1 MKVRDFMSTRVETI
15 HPDSPIMDAA
25 QLMLKHHFSG
35 LPVVDDNGRVVGIVT
50 EHDLLRRT
58 DRPGSQQPYWLQLMI
73 ERAAVA
79 KEAVCFNEAKVK
91 EVMTPDPLVVM
102 EDTPIEDVCRVME
115 QCSIKR
121 LPVVRD
127 GRLVGIVSRAD
138 LVRALASAIHLLTQA
153 NERQAV
159 AGSLMVE
166 LQRQSMVNRARSPI
180 RSVHVPDGNRERPM
194 WLLLE
199 RAHGS

>member
-1 MKVRDFMSTRVETI
+1 MKVGDFMSTPVETI

-25 QLMLKHHFSG
+25 QLMLKRHFSG

-58 DRPGSQQPYWLQLMI
+58 DRPGSQQPYWLQQMI
-73 ERAAVA
+73 ERAAIA
-79 KEAVCFNEAKVK
+79 KESVRFDGAKVK
-91 EVMTPDPLVVM
+91 EVMTSDPFVVM
-102 EDTPIEDVCRVME
+102 EDTPIDDVCHMMQQR
-115 QCSIKR
+115 SIKR

-138 LVRALASAIHLLTQA
+138 LVRALATAIHLLTQA
-153 NERQAV
+153 NEHQA
-159 AGSLMVE
+159 ATGSLMVE

-180 RSVHVPDGNRERPM
+180 
-194 WLLLE
+194 
-199 RAHGS
+199 

>member
-1 MKVRDFMSTRVETI
+1 MSTRVVTV

-58 DRPGSQQPYWLQLMI
+58 DRPGSQQPHWLQLMI

-79 KEAVCFNEAKVK
+79 KESVRFDEAKVK
-91 EVMTPDPLVVM
+91 EVMTSDPLVVM
-102 EDTPIEDVCRVME
+102 EDTPIEDVCRVVD
-115 QCSIKR
+115 QRGIKR

-138 LVRALASAIHLLTQA
+138 LVRALATAIHQLTQA
-153 NERQAV
+153 SEHFAA
-159 AGSLMVE
+159 AGSLLVE
-166 LQRQSMVNRARSPI
+166 LQRQSMVNRARSRI
-180 RSVHVPDGNRERPM
+180 
-194 WLLLE
+194 
-199 RAHGS
+199 